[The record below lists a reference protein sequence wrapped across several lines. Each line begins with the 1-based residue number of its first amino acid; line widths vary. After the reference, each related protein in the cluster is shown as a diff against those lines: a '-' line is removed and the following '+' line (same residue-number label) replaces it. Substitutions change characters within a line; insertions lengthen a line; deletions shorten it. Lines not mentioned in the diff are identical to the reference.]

1 MIMWHLIMYRWWFN
15 CLRFASSLVFSV
27 PMLQTC
33 TTIKKQFYNT
43 NLITTLYTLVLT
55 MILDIK
61 IKIEEINKDCEVIM
75 LTPTCRFD
83 NRKAGNTVRELTN
96 MLINL
101 NVPIINNKNISW
113 NHLGYKGLH
122 LNGYRSL

>member
-1 MIMWHLIMYRWWFN
+1 
-15 CLRFASSLVFSV
+15 
-27 PMLQTC
+27 
-33 TTIKKQFYNT
+33 
-43 NLITTLYTLVLT
+43 

-75 LTPTCRFD
+75 LTPTCHFG
-83 NRKAGNTVRELTN
+83 NRKAGNTVSELTN
-96 MLINL
+96 MRINL
-101 NVPIINNKNISW
+101 NAPIVNNKNVSW